1 MKKNILALCLGG
13 LSLLSASAFAD
24 EASVKKGIEEF
35 FGPGAPVQGVR
46 KAGALGLYEVQIG
59 SDIVYTDEK
68 VTYVLLGNIIDV
80 KAKKDLT
87 EERKNKLS
95 RIKFSDLPLDLA
107 IKQVK
112 GNGKRVIAT
121 FEDPNC
127 GYCKKLAKELQ
138 GMTDVTIYTFLMPIL
153 SPNSQ
158 EKSKGIWCADDKAKA
173 WNDWMV
179 GNMEPTAGKCDA
191 NAVGKSLALGQKL
204 GIRGTPTIFFA
215 NGERVPGYMPAA
227 QLEERLNQI
236 SAK

>member
-1 MKKNILALCLGG
+1 MKKSIFALCLGG
-13 LSLLSASAFAD
+13 ISLLSASAFAD
-24 EASVKKGIEEF
+24 EASIKKGIEEF
-35 FGPGAPVQGVR
+35 FGPGATVQAVR

-68 VTYVLLGNIIDV
+68 VSYVVLGNIIDV

-95 RIKFSDLPLDLA
+95 SIKFADLPLDLA
-107 IKQVK
+107 VKQVK

-138 GMTDVTIYTFLMPIL
+138 GVTDITIYTFLMPIL

-179 GNMEPTAGKCDA
+179 GGVEPAAGKCDA
-191 NAVGKSLALGQKL
+191 AAVGKSLALGQKL

-227 QLEERLNQI
+227 QLEQRLNQV